1 MLLCEVV
8 KMKEKLSDELNEY
21 KFILDYDDR
30 KIDITYN
37 VNDINDILMNHKEF
51 DIINQ
56 LIEKTV
62 SENDLED
69 NNFEIVTIG
78 GNMKIPYFQ
87 TKIHEYLNNNKK
99 VSLYNE
105 DNNNVISN
113 GNIYYEYIKDGKW
126 DYEIEVSNI
135 KVSVD
140 NVMKN
145 DLLSN
150 EKLSNIKLVSDKIYE
165 KYNIIYIQ
173 YF

>member
-8 KMKEKLSDELNEY
+8 KMKEKLNDELNEY
-21 KFILDYDDR
+21 KFILDYDNR

-37 VNDINDILMNHKEF
+37 VNDINDILKNHKEF
-51 DIINQ
+51 DINQ

-62 SENDLED
+62 SENHLED

-78 GNMKIPYFQ
+78 GNMKISYFQ

-105 DNNNVISN
+105 NSSNVISN
-113 GNIYYEYIKDGKW
+113 GSIYYEYIKNGKW

-140 NVMKN
+140 NVMNN

-150 EKLSNIKLVSDKIYE
+150 EKLNNIKLVSDKIYE